1 MSTLEGEKTGSRHW
15 LGLVARGFRG
25 SEADPTTGPVGEAIL
40 LLAVPMVLE
49 MVMESVFAVVDIFFV
64 SRLGAE
70 AVAGV
75 ALTEAILT
83 LIYTLAMGLSIGV
96 TALVARRIGEKDRD
110 AASEATGQ
118 AILLGTLLA
127 LALAAPGVIWA
138 PDILRLLGGDAATVE
153 AGTAYARIMIGGNVV
168 IILLFLLNAAFRG
181 AGDATIAMRVLWLA
195 NGINIVLDPC
205 FIFGLG
211 PFPEMGVA
219 GAAVAT
225 TIGRGVAV
233 TAQVLTLLGPAGRL
247 RVRRA
252 HLRVRTLVMARLVRL
267 STSATFQV
275 FVGTASWI
283 GLVRILATF
292 GPEALA
298 GYTIAFRIVIFALLP
313 AWGLANAAATMV
325 GQALGARDPERA
337 ERAVQLAARMNV
349 ALLGAVGVVFMLTA
363 PALIG
368 LFGGDALTADF
379 AIRCLRIVSA
389 GFVFYA
395 WGMVVTQSFNGAGDT
410 WTPTLLSLAC
420 FWLWEIPLAFLLAH
434 HFGLGPD
441 GVFASIAIAYATLAV
456 WAALLFRRGRW
467 KLITV

>member
-1 MSTLEGEKTGSRHW
+1 MSTSEKQTTGLRRW
-15 LGLVARGFRG
+15 LSLAALGFRG
-25 SEADPTTGPVGEAIL
+25 SDADPTAGPVGEAIL

-75 ALTEAILT
+75 ALTEAVLT
-83 LIYTLAMGLSIGV
+83 LVYTLAMGLSIGV
-96 TALVARRIGEKDRD
+96 TALVARRIGEKNRE
-110 AASEATGQ
+110 AAAEATGQ
-118 AILLGTLLA
+118 AILLGGLIA
-127 LALAAPGVIWA
+127 LALAGPGIVWA
-138 PDILRLLGGDAATVE
+138 PDILRLMGGDPATVE

-205 FIFGLG
+205 LIFGLG

-233 TAQVLTLLGPAGRL
+233 AVQLFTLLGPAGRL
-247 RVRRA
+247 RVRAA
-252 HLRVRTLVMARLVRL
+252 HLRVRAVIMARLVRL
-267 STSATFQV
+267 SSSATFQV

-298 GYTIAFRIVIFALLP
+298 GYTIAFRIVLFALLP

-325 GQALGARDPERA
+325 GQALGARDPGRA

-349 ALLGAVGVVFMLTA
+349 ALLGGVGVVFILAA
-363 PALIG
+363 PTIIG
-368 LFGGDALTADF
+368 LFGGDPLTADF

-420 FWLWEIPLAFLLAH
+420 FWLWEIPLAFFLARGA
-434 HFGLGPD
+434 GLGPD
-441 GVFASIAIAYATLAV
+441 GVFASIAIAYATLAI
-456 WAALLFRRGRW
+456 WAAVLFRRGNW
-467 KLITV
+467 KLVTV